1 MFVSHNTDVYQGM
14 IVGEHSR
21 ENDLV
26 INVMKGKQ
34 LTNMRA
40 SGSDEAVALVPPVV
54 MNLEEL
60 MSYINEDELLE
71 VTPRHLRLR
80 KKFLLEHERKRA
92 SKS

>member
-1 MFVSHNTDVYQGM
+1 M

-40 SGSDEAVALVPPVV
+40 SGSDEAVALVPPVI